1 MLGIISLLFNFTV
14 ALNLP
19 NVRLQTC
26 RRKNRWND
34 LFKQV
39 EKSSFSSTSI
49 LSFHHTFSA
58 SWKCSLSSFTQKI
71 LRLLC
76 VPSGSLAPTKTIQK
90 YITWHVWRPW
100 PRVCDPMKAS
110 EVALV
115 LVAQNAHHHPGQGW
129 RQGEE
134 CHTQTAGGVMPS
146 RFQDQGLEAVTRL
159 GRDPSL
165 RWLAQPGWLSSI
177 FLGWFLD
184 GCCKHPFWNDK
195 KWIRDLG
202 LTYYWLPKP
211 WMKNGHFGLRDFL
224 PSLVYKWHFTELV
237 AKVHCFWLNKW

>member
-76 VPSGSLAPTKTIQK
+76 VPSGSLCTNKNHPKIHHMTCLTSLAKSLWPNESEWSSPGTCRSECPPPPGTRL
-90 YITWHVWRPW
+90 TSRRRVPHPNCWRSHAQQI
-100 PRVCDPMKAS
+100 PRS
-110 EVALV
+110 
-115 LVAQNAHHHPGQGW
+115 
-129 RQGEE
+129 
-134 CHTQTAGGVMPS
+134 
-146 RFQDQGLEAVTRL
+146 GLEAVTRL

-184 GCCKHPFWNDK
+184 GCCKHPFWNDTK
-195 KWIRDLG
+195 MDSGSG
-202 LTYYWLPKP
+202 LNL
-211 WMKNGHFGLRDFL
+211 
-224 PSLVYKWHFTELV
+224 
-237 AKVHCFWLNKW
+237 